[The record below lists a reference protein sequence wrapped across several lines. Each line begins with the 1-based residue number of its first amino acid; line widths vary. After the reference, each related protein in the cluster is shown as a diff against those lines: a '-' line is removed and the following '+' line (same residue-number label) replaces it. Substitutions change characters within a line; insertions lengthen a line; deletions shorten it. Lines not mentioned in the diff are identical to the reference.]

1 MTKSDKKMIKQIM
14 GACLILFI
22 YLAIGAFIGNA
33 YGFWLEG
40 VCVTLVL
47 LIVFA
52 ILAIGTYLLFH

>member
-1 MTKSDKKMIKQIM
+1 MKKSDKNMIRQII
-14 GACLILFI
+14 GGFLILFT
-22 YLAIGAFIGNA
+22 YLAMGAFIGNA